1 MKLYLVNA
9 DNIYFPQIKE
19 YYREIVSSYDN
30 GNYRS
35 AMVMLYSTIVCDLLL
50 KLKELSD
57 VYNDKKAEKILKEIN
72 EERKKKGNSAWEW
85 DLIETIRERTE
96 LLSDESYAM
105 IDHIYDLRNFSA
117 HPAMN
122 DDYEL
127 ISPSPEM
134 TVAYIKKALEDI
146 LVKPSVFADS
156 IVHRM
161 SDDISSKKE
170 RYRADIEAF
179 EHYLNKV
186 YFQRMSAKMVQK
198 VFKAF
203 WKFAFIKTADDGEV
217 YPKDRYINRKTL
229 EAMLNKYHYELCEYI
244 EQNKSYFTI
253 SEDSAC
259 MAHAC
264 VLLAYYPQVY
274 GKLDETVHH
283 QLSSFK
289 EKDIVVIKWF
299 ENGDLEKYLSELKIR
314 KDRIEPKILEILE
327 EICKR
332 QGVPNL
338 FVKMLIDHYANTSSF
353 TSARDRFD
361 YLIEPYL
368 DRFRED
374 DFVRLIQ
381 EINKNN
387 QIYNYSGQ
395 RARNNSIIA
404 SAKFVLPEDFDYDA
418 YEKFRYTK
426 VEEKT
431 EESSDETEIDVSQV
445 PDNDPELPF

>member
-1 MKLYLVNA
+1 MKLYLMNA
-9 DNIYFPQIKE
+9 ENIYFPQIKE

-57 VYNDKKAEKILKEIN
+57 VYNDKKAEKILKDIN

-85 DLIETIRERTE
+85 DLIETVRERTE

-105 IDHIYDLRNFSA
+105 IEHIYDLRNFSA

-186 YFQRMSAKMVQK
+186 YFQRMSTKMVQK

-203 WKFAFIKTADDGEV
+203 WKFTFIKTAEDGEI
-217 YPKDRYINRKTL
+217 YQKDRFINRKTL
-229 EAMLNKYHYELCEYI
+229 EAMLGKYYYELCEYI
-244 EQNKSYFTI
+244 GQNKSYFTI
-253 SEDSAC
+253 SEEPNC

-264 VLLAYYPQVY
+264 VLLAYYPQIY

-289 EKDIVVIKWF
+289 EKDIEVIKWF
-299 ENGDLEKYLSELKIR
+299 ESGDLEKHLSELKIR

-332 QGVPNL
+332 QGVGVGFLHCFGCLVDFEIGFCVAL
-338 FVKMLIDHYANTSSF
+338 FVAPREKTFQRACVTVDRTVGQPFLSHLKNHVVEGCRIEAIDGEGHIQSFRNCVKMLFVSCYGFVFNSS
-353 TSARDRFD
+353 RCDC
-361 YLIEPYL
+361 
-368 DRFRED
+368 
-374 DFVRLIQ
+374 
-381 EINKNN
+381 
-387 QIYNYSGQ
+387 
-395 RARNNSIIA
+395 
-404 SAKFVLPEDFDYDA
+404 
-418 YEKFRYTK
+418 
-426 VEEKT
+426 
-431 EESSDETEIDVSQV
+431 
-445 PDNDPELPF
+445 